1 MEDTSNIVIQ
11 SPYSPTDQSITATL
25 GIIVSS
31 LTIINFQ
38 INKFVSL
45 NGY

>member
-11 SPYSPTDQSITATL
+11 SPYSSTDQSITATL
-25 GIIVSS
+25 GIIISS

-38 INKFVSL
+38 INRFVSL